1 MFIDL
6 YDLQNVPPSN
16 INRDDTGSPKTAHYG
31 GTLRSRVS
39 SQAWKRAMRE
49 MFKDLLDS
57 SRLGVRTKG
66 AVSLIRDAIV
76 AKRPDLVDDAETLA
90 KCALAATGVDV
101 KESDRAGKDKGTLA
115 TGYLIFIAY
124 REIGQLA
131 DVAIGWHDSGI
142 DVSGKPSATMKKEVG
157 GVFHGVQA
165 VDIALFGRMLADAPD
180 LNTDASAQV
189 AHAISVDTI
198 TPEYDYFTAV
208 DDCASDDNAGA
219 AMIDTVGFNS
229 STLYRYATL
238 DIDSLYEQLR
248 DVTATVEGSAAF
260 VEAFIRSMPTGKQN
274 AFANRTLPGTCV
286 VTLRDTQ
293 PINVVDAFEDPVR
306 GEAGSSISR
315 QAAVRLGRKLKLV
328 QDAYGEQP
336 VQSWNITT
344 DEPVAELDEVSVH
357 VTFPVLRSEL
367 KEALTQALSGRE

>member
-16 INRDDTGSPKTAHYG
+16 INRDDTGSPKVARYG
-31 GTLRSRVS
+31 GVLRSRVS

-49 MFKDLLDS
+49 MFPSLLDS
-57 SRLGVRTKG
+57 SRLGVRTKN
-66 AVSLIRDAIV
+66 AVSLIRDSIV
-76 AKRPDLVDDAETLA
+76 AKRPDFVEDAETLA
-90 KCALAATGVDV
+90 KCALSATGVNV

-115 TGYLIFIAY
+115 TDYLIFIAH
-124 REIGQLA
+124 REIDQLA
-131 DVAIGWHDSGI
+131 DVAIAWQDAGVNTAS
-142 DVSGKPSATMKKEVG
+142 KPTAAMKKEIDA
-157 GVFHGVQA
+157 VFHGVQA

-189 AHAISVDTI
+189 AHAISVDQI

-219 AMIDTVGFNS
+219 AMLDTVGFNS

-238 DIDSLYEQLR
+238 NVDALQDQLQ
-248 DVTATVEGSAAF
+248 DAAAAVEGAAAF

-274 AFANRTLPGTCV
+274 TFANRTLPNACV
-286 VTLRDTQ
+286 VMLRNDQ

-306 GEAGSSISR
+306 PQEGTSVSR
-315 QAAVRLGRKLKLV
+315 QAAVRLGRKLAYV
-328 QDAYGEQP
+328 QSAYGERPRQA
-336 VQSWNITT
+336 WNITA
-344 DEPVAELDEVSVH
+344 DEPVPELDAVSAHVSFPELKAEL
-357 VTFPVLRSEL
+357 
-367 KEALTQALSGRE
+367 KAALTQALTGE